1 MSSSTS
7 PKGRIIV
14 GMSGGVD
21 SSVAALLLK
30 QQGYDVSG
38 VFMKNWDEQDP
49 EGPCQAEIDARDA
62 MAVCDILGIPLD
74 AVSFADEYWDKVFAC
89 FLEEYRGGRTPNPDI
104 LCNKEIKFRAFLD
117 YALAQGAERIAT
129 GHYARVRCHEG
140 EIQLLKG
147 RDPGKDQS
155 YFLYALGQPQL
166 ARVCFPLG
174 EYDKG
179 EIRAMAREAGF
190 PNHGKKDS
198 TGICFIGERNF
209 SAFLERYLPARE
221 GEIHD
226 PEGHVLGRHH
236 GLMFHTIG
244 QRKGLGIG
252 GRRDDSGE
260 PWYVVGKDV
269 ERNILHVAQG
279 AHHPLLYHG
288 GLIAQDIHWIS
299 GRTPRFPLTAG
310 ARIRYR
316 QADQACTVTPL
327 DGGRCLVRFQDR
339 QRAIAPG
346 QSIVFYQGDVCL
358 GGGIIAS
365 AIDDTASTP
374 EAASG

>member
-1 MSSSTS
+1 MSAKTMSRE
-7 PKGRIIV
+7 RIIV

-30 QQGYDVSG
+30 RQGYDVSG
-38 VFMKNWDEQDP
+38 VFMKNWDETDP

-62 MAVCDILGIPLD
+62 LAVCDLIGIPLD
-74 AVSFADEYWDKVFAC
+74 AVSFAREYWDKVFAH
-89 FLEEYRGGRTPNPDI
+89 FLEEYRCGRTPNPDI

-129 GHYARVRCHEG
+129 GHYARVRHHRG
-140 EIQLLKG
+140 EYQLLKG
-147 RDPGKDQS
+147 CDAGKDQS
-155 YFLYALGQPQL
+155 YFLYALGQAQL

-174 EYDKG
+174 EYEKS
-179 EIRAMAREAGF
+179 EIRGLAREAGF
-190 PNHGKKDS
+190 PNHEKKDS

-209 SAFLERYLPARE
+209 TAFLERYLPARD
-221 GEIHD
+221 GEIRD
-226 PEGHVLGRHH
+226 PQGVVIGRHH

-252 GRRDDSGE
+252 GRREDSGE

-269 ERNILHVAQG
+269 ARNILYVAQG
-279 AHHPLLYHG
+279 AHHPLLYHR
-288 GLIAQDIHWIS
+288 GLIAQNIHWIS
-299 GRTPRFPLTAG
+299 RGDLAFPLEVRAK
-310 ARIRYR
+310 IRYR
-316 QADQACTVTPL
+316 QADQACTVAPIG
-327 DGGRCLVRFQDR
+327 GGRYRVTFNDR

-358 GGGIIAS
+358 GGGIIVS
-365 AIDDTASTP
+365 ATGNEAQLP
-374 EAASG
+374 EAANG